1 MLRSMPVLSEPHHVR
16 RFDSSGLFI
25 GYLWTLNFVYMD
37 RFYYVYD
44 ILAAEFAPPDV
55 YECEDEPGVF
65 CGNYPD
71 EVNRFID
78 MAKGRIESDFPCS
91 YEKFCA
97 DSDIMNIVDSYNKRI
112 GENGI
117 QTSDGKK
124 ILQIDKEALYYG
136 VMFVYYLTEK
146 QCTNAKRSPDTIRQQ
161 LLNLRDSLSDARR
174 FTLEAERLEYGEQN
188 GKRTQEYVRKEPIVI
203 YGRALIANLV
213 HCIDGLLQKD
223 SLYYQFDSSGAGTGL
238 NIPIDNAEL
247 DLFATDDRVSYAP
260 TRKAW
265 IAMNMLKYLF
275 GQLNLPDLRAR
286 KSLDRSDFDGKDE
299 RSYSINRLVALLLNL
314 MRYTDSKREN
324 FIKTLMSKYK
334 DFNPNTMIGF

>member
-1 MLRSMPVLSEPHHVR
+1 
-16 RFDSSGLFI
+16 
-25 GYLWTLNFVYMD
+25 MD
-37 RFYYVYD
+37 RLDYVYT
-44 ILAAEFAPPDV
+44 IASKYAPPDL
-55 YECEDEPGVF
+55 YEDEDGTVT
-65 CGNYPD
+65 GDYPE
-71 EVNRFID
+71 EVTRYMGIVS
-78 MAKGRIESDFPCS
+78 GYYQYDFPCQLD
-91 YEKFCA
+91 KFLA
-97 DSDIMNIVDSYNKRI
+97 DNDIMNIVDSYNKRI

-124 ILQIDKEALYYG
+124 IRPIDKEALYYG

-174 FTLEAERLEYGEQN
+174 FTLESERLEFME
-188 GKRTQEYVRKEPIVI
+188 KDVRKSREYVRKEPVMA

-213 HCIDGLLQKD
+213 HCIDGLLRKE
-223 SLYYQFDSSGAGTGL
+223 SLYCQFDSSGAGTGVD
-238 NIPIDNAEL
+238 IPLDNAEI
-247 DLFATDDRVSYAP
+247 DPFATDDRVTYAP

-286 KSLDRSDFDGKDE
+286 KSLDSSDFDGKDE

-314 MRYTDSKREN
+314 MRYTDSRSEN

-334 DFNPNTMIGF
+334 NFDPNTMIGF

>member
-1 MLRSMPVLSEPHHVR
+1 
-16 RFDSSGLFI
+16 
-25 GYLWTLNFVYMD
+25 MD

-44 ILAAEFAPPDV
+44 I
-55 YECEDEPGVF
+55 ECEDEPGVF
-65 CGNYPD
+65 CGDYPN
-71 EVNRFID
+71 EVYRFID
-78 MAKGRIESDFPCS
+78 MATGRIKDNFPCS
-91 YEKFCA
+91 LDKFLA

>member
-1 MLRSMPVLSEPHHVR
+1 
-16 RFDSSGLFI
+16 
-25 GYLWTLNFVYMD
+25 MD

-44 ILAAEFAPPDV
+44 ILAAEYTPPDV

-65 CGNYPD
+65 CGDYPN
-71 EVNRFID
+71 EVYRFID
-78 MAKGRIESDFPCS
+78 MATGRIKDNFPCS
-91 YEKFCA
+91 LDKFLA

-223 SLYYQFDSSGAGTGL
+223 SLYYQFDGAGTGL

>member
-1 MLRSMPVLSEPHHVR
+1 
-16 RFDSSGLFI
+16 
-25 GYLWTLNFVYMD
+25 MD

-44 ILAAEFAPPDV
+44 ILAAEYTPPDV

-65 CGNYPD
+65 CGDYPN
-71 EVNRFID
+71 EVYRFID
-78 MAKGRIESDFPCS
+78 MATGRIKDNFPCS
-91 YEKFCA
+91 LDKFLA

>member
-1 MLRSMPVLSEPHHVR
+1 
-16 RFDSSGLFI
+16 
-25 GYLWTLNFVYMD
+25 MD
-37 RFYYVYD
+37 RLDYVYT
-44 ILAAEFAPPDV
+44 IASKYAPPDLYV
-55 YECEDEPGVF
+55 DEDGTVI
-65 CGNYPD
+65 GDYPE
-71 EVNRFID
+71 EVTRYMGIVS
-78 MAKGRIESDFPCS
+78 GYYQYDFPCS
-91 YEKFCA
+91 LDKFLA

-146 QCTNAKRSPDTIRQQ
+146 QCANAKRSPDTIRQQ

-314 MRYTDSKREN
+314 LRYTDSKSEN
-324 FIKTLMSKYK
+324 FIKSLMSKYK
-334 DFNPNTMIGF
+334 DFDPNTMIGF